1 MPISEELTARGLLTE
16 AQAARFLCVVPATMK
31 MWRCVGRGPRFVKIG
46 KNVFYYES
54 DIDAFIVEQVRT
66 PSRTA
71 A

>member
-1 MPISEELTARGLLTE
+1 
-16 AQAARFLCVVPATMK
+16 MK